1 MPNRHLLNDSASEKL
16 IGEGMKEDKK
26 GVEAKSHSDARRHR
40 CVNN

>member
-16 IGEGMKEDKK
+16 IGEGMKEEKK
-26 GVEAKSHSDARRHR
+26 GIEAKSSSDARRHR